1 MATRLTRL
9 VDPAAQRHAALQSP
23 AQQLLKG
30 IWKDGHVYIKAGV
43 VLGEL
48 GRSSRWQSSF
58 FDEPLRD
65 NSRLMAA
72 IDTINREVGR
82 VHLAASGLKPH
93 GLCGGSTFPR
103 PIPPDGRICPRCSDS
118 TSTSRPFA
126 W

>member
-43 VLGEL
+43 VLGKL

-72 IDTINREVGR
+72 IDTINREVGQ
-82 VHLAASGLKPH
+82 VHLAASGLKPAWTMRRQH
-93 GLCGGSTFPR
+93 L
-103 PIPPDGRICPRCSDS
+103 PPAYTTRWADLPQVQ
-118 TSTSRPFA
+118 
-126 W
+126 